1 VSNNAGNFRDVAL
14 SVVQTVTLIC
24 LPILPDVASHHRLQN
39 YHKDF
44 INYSR
49 KKIAKLRYTVNRQ
62 VKKTARRR
70 GLMGDK
76 GINLSAIGFDPR
88 INF

>member
-14 SVVQTVTLIC
+14 SVVQTITLIC
-24 LPILPDVASHHRLQN
+24 LPILPDVVMHHRLKN

-62 VKKTARRR
+62 AKKSRSLEGTDGR
-70 GLMGDK
+70 
-76 GINLSAIGFDPR
+76 
-88 INF
+88 

>member
-62 VKKTARRR
+62 VKKTARWR